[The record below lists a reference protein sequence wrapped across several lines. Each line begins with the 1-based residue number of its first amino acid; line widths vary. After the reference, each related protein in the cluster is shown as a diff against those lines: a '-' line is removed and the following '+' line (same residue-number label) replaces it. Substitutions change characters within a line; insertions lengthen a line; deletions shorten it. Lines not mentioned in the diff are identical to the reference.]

1 MTAASRLADRRTAAM
16 ALAALATGGSLLL
29 AGCGDGS
36 TVDNSASSAAS
47 SSAASSA
54 APSDSASASAS
65 SAAPEQNRPTG
76 GSSNAQ
82 DGSVSEVE
90 AAPGSAPRSPEE
102 RDFLSDIRRGG
113 VDLGKVEGASSPG
126 GLEDQIIASGRAECR
141 AKQEGSPT
149 IFTGMAA
156 GQLQAQG
163 VIPDTEFDKT
173 QKILMDAAQAH
184 LCQ

>member
-1 MTAASRLADRRTAAM
+1 MGASLF
-16 ALAALATGGSLLL
+16 L

-36 TVDNSASSAAS
+36 TVDNSASSVAS
-47 SSAASSA
+47 TSAASSA
-54 APSDSASASAS
+54 ASSDSGSASGS
-65 SAAPEQNRPTG
+65 PAAPEQNRPTG
-76 GSSNAQ
+76 GSSDAQ
-82 DGSVSEVE
+82 DGSVSQVE

-102 RDFLSDIRRGG
+102 RDFLSDLRRGG

-184 LCQ
+184 LCR